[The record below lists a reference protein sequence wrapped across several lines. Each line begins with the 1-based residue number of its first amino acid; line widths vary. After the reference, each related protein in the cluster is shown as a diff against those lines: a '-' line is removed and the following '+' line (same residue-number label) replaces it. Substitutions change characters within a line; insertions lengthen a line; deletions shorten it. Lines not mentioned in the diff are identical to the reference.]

1 MRRTQYLTLL
11 PFLTLFGC
19 IESRLADS
27 RFTVTQKFH
36 GASEAFVVA
45 GRTFNLLAN
54 EMASKKHALQQEVS
68 DKVWKNYLA
77 RHTDKKGRL
86 VSIDADGKMVPLS
99 LKDLNANLVIREE
112 HLSRLAKS
120 KGIWGKSSFD
130 WGAALDSFNIANVET
145 LVTQTEIRKAEK
157 EADELARRALTV
169 LGTIAAGA
177 AMTGL

>member
-11 PFLTLFGC
+11 MPLTLFGC
-19 IESRLADS
+19 VESRLADA

-54 EMASKKHALQQEVS
+54 EMASKKHDLQREVT
-68 DKVWKNYLA
+68 DEKWDNWLA
-77 RHTDKKGRL
+77 RHTDEDGRL
-86 VSIDADGKMVPLS
+86 VSMDADGKLVPLS
-99 LKDLNANLVIREE
+99 REDLTANLVIREE

-145 LVTQTEIRKAEK
+145 LATQTEIRKAEK